1 MASTEMPET
10 KPEERIS
17 LDEMGHDKTDVM
29 QKGGTVVDERE
40 MSRMG
45 KKQELRVSQ
54 AVSIFGIGA
63 STDMNEAQFQIRRHS
78 WIHHDPPVHLG
89 VHDPVQLLR
98 LVQRRDRGRDL
109 VHHCRVDLLLDNHSQ
124 HGGAGKH
131 GPNGRR

>member
-17 LDEMGHDKTDVM
+17 LDEMGHDKTAVM

-63 STDMNEAQFQIRRHS
+63 STDVNEAQF
-78 WIHHDPPVHLG
+78 
-89 VHDPVQLLR
+89 
-98 LVQRRDRGRDL
+98 
-109 VHHCRVDLLLDNHSQ
+109 
-124 HGGAGKH
+124 
-131 GPNGRR
+131 